1 MNSVIILG
9 SSRGDGNTADL
20 ANQFANQVG
29 GEVIDLNRYTILPY
43 DYEYENR
50 HDDFLE
56 LIDYLLTFDNLVFAS
71 PIYWYAPSAIMK
83 TFLDRLCD
91 LLEIYKPRGRQLKLK
106 SALLLSTGAAEQVDT
121 CFEQIFS
128 KTFEYFEMEYRGIL
142 YSRCNDDPNKNDHK
156 SLISK
161 FVGQHFS

>member
-1 MNSVIILG
+1 MSSAIILG
-9 SSRGDGNTADL
+9 SSRVDGNTSDI
-20 ANQFANQVG
+20 ANQLAFQIDGQVF
-29 GEVIDLNRYTILPY
+29 DLNRYTILPY

-56 LIDYLLTFDNLVFAS
+56 LIDRLLTFDNLVFAS

-106 SALLLSTGAAEQVDT
+106 SALLLATGAAEQADT

-128 KTFEYFEMEYRGIL
+128 KTFDYFEMEYRGAL
-142 YSRCNDDPNKNDHK
+142 YCRCNDDSNKKDHK
-156 SLISK
+156 SLVSK

>member
-1 MNSVIILG
+1 MNSAIILG
-9 SSRGDGNTADL
+9 SSRSDGNTAEL
-20 ANQFANQVG
+20 AYQLADKIE

-43 DYEYENR
+43 DYEYENKD
-50 HDDFLE
+50 DDFLE

-128 KTFEYFEMEYRGIL
+128 KTFEHFDMEYRGIL
-142 YSRCNDDPNKNDHK
+142 YCRCNDDLNENAHK
-156 SLISK
+156 SLMSK
-161 FVGQHFS
+161 FVEQHFS